1 MIAFDTLPMTLRIP
15 GVFVEF
21 APGARGPLDINQKLL
36 LIGQR
41 LSSGTAAAGA
51 PVLITH
57 PDQADEYFGAGSMLA
72 RMYRAAYR
80 NNTYTETW
88 GLPLDDDDA
97 GVAASGSITIGGSP
111 TQAGTLSVYIG
122 GHRVRV
128 MVSLGDTPSVVASAL
143 AAAIGED
150 SSLPVT
156 ASATDAVVTVT
167 AKNKGAVGNHIDLRH
182 SYYLYESLPQG
193 LTCDITAMSGGSGD
207 PDISDALA
215 GISGLAFDY
224 FCLPY
229 TDTANLTA
237 LREDLETRWSWQK
250 QTYGHGFTAAAGT
263 VGELQALGNSHNSQH
278 LTILGAGKSPTCTEE
293 WAAALA
299 AVAAYNLNQ
308 DPARPLQ
315 TLELKGMLPPSYTD
329 MMDTTERDLLLHDG
343 ISTYYV
349 SSDGRCRIE
358 ALITT
363 YQENVYGAPD
373 TAYLYVNTPCTLAYL
388 AQSTVAYL
396 SSKFSRHKLARDGG
410 PVPPAGMRI
419 ATPSLVRAE
428 VIEHLTRLYH
438 EKGVVEHPDAYQ
450 DGIVAEIEND
460 DPSTGQ
466 VNLLLPVQLIGQ
478 LRRTFIRVEHT

>member
-36 LIGQR
+36 LLGQR
-41 LSSGTAAAGA
+41 LPAGSA
-51 PVLITH
+51 EAGVPVLITH
-57 PDQADEYFGAGSMLA
+57 PDQADEYFGPGSMLA
-72 RMYRAAYR
+72 RMYRAAHR

-88 GLPLDDDDA
+88 GLPMDDDA
-97 GVAASGSITIGGSP
+97 AGTAASGTITIGGDP
-111 TQAGTLSVYIG
+111 VQAGTLSVYIG
-122 GHRVRV
+122 GRRVRV
-128 MVSLGDTPSVVASAL
+128 MVSAGDAPSATAAALASAVNGD
-143 AAAIGED
+143 ASMPVSASASDAAIT
-150 SSLPVT
+150 L
-156 ASATDAVVTVT
+156 T
-167 AKNKGAVGNHIDLRH
+167 AKNKGAAGAGIDVRH
-182 SYYLYESLPQG
+182 SYYLYESPPKG
-193 LTCDITAMSGGSGD
+193 LTCTITPMSGGSGD

-229 TDTANLTA
+229 TDVPNLTA

-250 QTYGHGFTAAAGT
+250 QTYGHGFAAAAGT
-263 VGELQALGNSHNSQH
+263 VGELQALGASHNSQH
-278 LTILGAGKSPTCTEE
+278 LTILGTGKSPTCPEE

-315 TLELKGMLPPSYTD
+315 TLELKGMLPPSYID
-329 MMDTTERDLLLHDG
+329 MMDATERDLLLHDG
-343 ISTYYV
+343 VSTFYV

-358 ALITT
+358 AIITT
-363 YQENVYGAPD
+363 YQKNVYGAPD

-388 AQSTVAYL
+388 AQSAVAYL

-410 PVPPAGMRI
+410 PTPPAGMRI

-428 VIEHLTRLYH
+428 VIEHLTRLYR

-460 DPSTGQ
+460 DPGTGQ